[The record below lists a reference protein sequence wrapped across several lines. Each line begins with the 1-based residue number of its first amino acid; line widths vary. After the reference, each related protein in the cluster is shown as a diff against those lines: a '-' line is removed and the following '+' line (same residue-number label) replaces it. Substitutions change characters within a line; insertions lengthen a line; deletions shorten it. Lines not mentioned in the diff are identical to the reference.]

1 MVNVQKVR
9 YSDQEIEEFIQER
22 KVLPNDWYSR
32 LIRPNKEKGELTVIG
47 DKRNEFRIIVRP
59 DNAMPLDFSVILVVI
74 PPRSNQDFKLRR
86 YNGRH
91 GRHRNRIEK
100 ERIEGF
106 HIHYATERYQRR
118 GSKEETYAVQTQR
131 YNNYEGA
138 LRCLIQDTNF
148 VEPPQLVLF

>member
-1 MVNVQKVR
+1 MVTAQKVR
-9 YSDQEIEEFIQER
+9 YSDAEIEEFVQER
-22 KVLPNDWYSR
+22 KVLPDDWYSR

-47 DKRNEFRIIVRP
+47 DNGNAFRIIVRP
-59 DNAMPLDFSVILVVI
+59 DDAMPLDFSVILVVI

-91 GRHRNRIEK
+91 GGHRNRIEK

-118 GSKEETYAVQTQR
+118 GLKEEAYALPTDR

-138 LRCLIQDTNF
+138 LRCLIEDANF
-148 VEPPQLVLF
+148 VEPPQQEPF

>member
-47 DKRNEFRIIVRP
+47 DKGNEFRIIVRP

-106 HIHYATERYQRR
+106 EVHT
-118 GSKEETYAVQTQR
+118 
-131 YNNYEGA
+131 
-138 LRCLIQDTNF
+138 LI
-148 VEPPQLVLF
+148 